1 MPGPLLHQREY
12 RSPLAA
18 AEKRLLV
25 AIAGRLP
32 RQIHSDH
39 LSALGLASMVV
50 ASAGF
55 ILMRFTGWGALIVIA
70 GLVANWF
77 GDSLDG
83 TVARVRGH
91 ERPRFG
97 YNVDHVIDLAGAL
110 LLFAGLGL
118 SGLMTPLLSAAVLAG
133 YLLVSAETYLATH
146 AGGVF
151 RMASF
156 GIGPTELRIILIAG
170 ALYAINH
177 RVVQMPWGAPS
188 LLFDAG
194 GVVALGGFAVTFIRS
209 AWFQIRRLALAE
221 PRPVLDGIVDSAVS
235 IHGACVQEGEA

>member
-1 MPGPLLHQREY
+1 MHQREY

-18 AEKRLLV
+18 AEKQLLV
-25 AIAGRLP
+25 AIASRLP
-32 RQIHSDH
+32 RRIHSDH
-39 LSALGLASMVV
+39 LSALGLASMAF
-50 ASAGF
+50 ASGGF
-55 ILMRFTGWGALIVIA
+55 ILMRYTAWGALIVIA
-70 GLVANWF
+70 GLIANWF

-97 YNVDHVIDLAGAL
+97 YYVDHVIDLAGAL

-156 GIGPTELRIILIAG
+156 GIGPTELRILLVVG
-170 ALYAINH
+170 TLYAIDH
-177 RVVQMPWGAPS
+177 SVVQVPWGARW

-194 GVVALGGFAVTFIRS
+194 GAVALCGFGVTFVRS
-209 AWFQIRRLALAE
+209 ASHQIRRLALAE
-221 PRPVLDGIVDSAVS
+221 PRPVAESIADSPGS
-235 IHGACVQEGEA
+235 IHAAARILGREA